1 MKQFRADKI
10 CEILLRRVASEI
22 IKNRNAK
29 TDKPAAVLT
38 TDVHLGYVEPGYNV
52 TTISNMIE
60 KASSLSEPVFYL
72 QISDFGLDLPSKAK
86 WFPKWICSNKPG

>member
-1 MKQFRADKI
+1 
-10 CEILLRRVASEI
+10 LLRRVASEI

-29 TDKPAAVLT
+29 TDKPAAVQT
-38 TDVHLGYVEPGYNV
+38 TVVHLGNMDPGYNV

-60 KASSLSEPVFYL
+60 KTSSPSVSQCLNSYL

>member
-1 MKQFRADKI
+1 M
-10 CEILLRRVASEI
+10 
-22 IKNRNAK
+22 
-29 TDKPAAVLT
+29 PAAVLT
-38 TDVHLGYVEPGYNV
+38 TDVYLRYVEPGYNV

-60 KASSLSEPVFYL
+60 KTSSLSEPVSCL

>member
-29 TDKPAAVLT
+29 TDKPAAVQT
-38 TDVHLGYVEPGYNV
+38 TVVHLGNMDPGYNV
-52 TTISNMIE
+52 TAVSNMIE
-60 KASSLSEPVFYL
+60 KTTSLSEPVSCL

-86 WFPKWICSNKPG
+86 WFPKWICSNRPG